1 MELKRHLS
9 DFLEKLNK
17 ALYQPPLKIGFDL
30 LESRLKI
37 GRKYLAGGLV
47 VFTLWL
53 ALGLLAP
60 LVVNIIAFAY
70 PSVQSIR
77 ALEQQDA
84 QMAQKWLTYWIVYG
98 LLSVSE
104 FFIDVFLSWF
114 PTYFLA
120 KMIFLIW
127 CMAPIELN
135 GSDVIYNCAILPLF
149 MQHKDKIEKLNE
161 NIHDLGIEANK
172 IAKQASGLQ
181 KIEQRNFSSR
191 QRGLFSSFKST

>member
-9 DFLEKLNK
+9 DFLEKLLK

-98 LLSVSE
+98 
-104 FFIDVFLSWF
+104 
-114 PTYFLA
+114 
-120 KMIFLIW
+120 
-127 CMAPIELN
+127 
-135 GSDVIYNCAILPLF
+135 
-149 MQHKDKIEKLNE
+149 
-161 NIHDLGIEANK
+161 
-172 IAKQASGLQ
+172 
-181 KIEQRNFSSR
+181 
-191 QRGLFSSFKST
+191 